1 MIIFDLKD
9 DISDFFKKISLFNK
23 QKKNKKKN

>member
-23 QKKNKKKN
+23 QKKTKKNN